1 MSTAHLNSA
10 RTTVRSRWTD
20 DRTPWTADHAIMSP
34 VLEFSFLPTIESREL
49 ADDLRQVFADLAATL
64 SPEQRAYSGEYHPAL
79 DVVETASAVE
89 IVVDVAG
96 VPAVAV
102 RVLFRGD
109 VLIIAGEKAPPPS
122 TSEPNFHLLERGF
135 GRFVRAVRLSGA
147 FELAQA
153 QAKLSAGEL
162 TIILPKRLDRRG
174 QAQTIRVES
183 DSRRPA

>member
-1 MSTAHLNSA
+1 
-10 RTTVRSRWTD
+10 
-20 DRTPWTADHAIMSP
+20 
-34 VLEFSFLPTIESREL
+34 
-49 ADDLRQVFADLAATL
+49 
-64 SPEQRAYSGEYHPAL
+64 
-79 DVVETASAVE
+79 VVETASAVE

-96 VPAVAV
+96 VPAAAV

-109 VLIIAGEKAPPPS
+109 VLIVAGEKAPPPS

-135 GRFVRAVRLSGA
+135 GRFARAVRLSGA

-174 QAQTIRVES
+174 HVQTIHVES